1 MPSETDIANL
11 ALQHLGESRI
21 NSIEDTGDKVSRTCK
36 VNFAQARDEAL
47 QSARWGCAKTQAAL
61 SKLAQAPLYKWRA
74 AYQLPADFIRLIE
87 IEGEDA
93 WTPKEYFDRQGNK
106 LLIGRG
112 EDAEDMPDS
121 INIEY
126 ISRVEDTTLFDPLL
140 VESIAMLLA
149 MKCARA
155 LTGSDSK
162 QAELRKEYEQVVLP
176 RAMTLNAQPIN
187 SGANHP
193 IRQMMAKSFMNR
205 ARHTGGFGGFD
216 AAAYPPSA
224 QTPVAEE
231 ISDWSEEIV

>member
-47 QSARWGCAKTQAAL
+47 QSARWGCAKKQAAL
-61 SKLAQAPLYKWRA
+61 SKLSTPPLYKWKA
-74 AYQLPADFIRLIE
+74 AYQLPSDFIRLIE

-112 EDAEDMPDS
+112 CEDDENMPDTL
-121 INIEY
+121 NIEY
-126 ISRVEDTTLFDPLL
+126 IHRLEDYTQYDPLL
-140 VESIAMLLA
+140 VESVAMELA

-162 QAELRKEYEQVVLP
+162 QGELRKEYEQVVLP

-193 IRQMMAKSFMNR
+193 VHQMITRSFMQR
-205 ARHTGGFGGFD
+205 ARRTGGFR
-216 AAAYPPSA
+216 
-224 QTPVAEE
+224 
-231 ISDWSEEIV
+231 

>member
-1 MPSETDIANL
+1 MPSETDISNL

-21 NSIEDTGDKVSRTCK
+21 NSIADTGDKVSRTCA
-36 VNFAQARDEAL
+36 VNFDQARDEAL
-47 QSARWGCAKTQAAL
+47 QSARWSCAKKQAAL

-74 AYQLPADFIRLIE
+74 AYQLPPDFIRLIE

-93 WTPKEYFDRQGNK
+93 WLPKEYFDRQGNK

-112 EDAEDMPDS
+112 CEYDGDMPDS
-121 INIEY
+121 LNIEY
-126 ISRVEDTTLFDPLL
+126 IARVEDTTLFDPLL
-140 VESIAMLLA
+140 VESMAILLA

-187 SGANHP
+187 SGVNHP
-193 IRQMMAKSFMNR
+193 VRKMMMKSFMNR
-205 ARHTGGFGGFD
+205 ARRTGTFR
-216 AAAYPPSA
+216 
-224 QTPVAEE
+224 
-231 ISDWSEEIV
+231 

>member
-36 VNFAQARDEAL
+36 VNFSQARDEAL
-47 QSARWGCAKTQAAL
+47 QSARWGCAKTQTAL
-61 SKLAQAPLYKWRA
+61 SKISAAPLYKWRA
-74 AYQLPADFIRLIE
+74 AYHLPSDFIRLIE

-93 WTPKEYFDRQGNK
+93 WTPKEYFDRQGK
-106 LLIGRG
+106 TLLIGRG
-112 EDAEDMPDS
+112 CDEDEDMPET

-126 ISRVEDTTLFDPLL
+126 IRREEDTTFFDPLL
-140 VESIAMLLA
+140 VESMAMLLA

-193 IRQMMAKSFMNR
+193 IRQIMMKSFMNR
-205 ARHTGGFGGFD
+205 ARRTGSFR
-216 AAAYPPSA
+216 
-224 QTPVAEE
+224 
-231 ISDWSEEIV
+231 

>member
-21 NSIEDTGDKVSRTCK
+21 NSIEDTGDKVSRTCR

-47 QSARWGCAKTQAAL
+47 QCARWGCAKTQAAL
-61 SKLAQAPLYKWRA
+61 SKLATAPLYKWRA

-112 EDAEDMPDS
+112 CDEDEDMPDS

-126 ISRVEDTTLFDPLL
+126 IRREEDTTIYDPLL
-140 VESIAMLLA
+140 VECMAMLLA

-162 QAELRKEYEQVVLP
+162 QAELRREFEQVVLP

-193 IRQMMAKSFMNR
+193 VRQIIAKSFMQR
-205 ARHTGGFGGFD
+205 ARRTGTFR
-216 AAAYPPSA
+216 
-224 QTPVAEE
+224 
-231 ISDWSEEIV
+231 